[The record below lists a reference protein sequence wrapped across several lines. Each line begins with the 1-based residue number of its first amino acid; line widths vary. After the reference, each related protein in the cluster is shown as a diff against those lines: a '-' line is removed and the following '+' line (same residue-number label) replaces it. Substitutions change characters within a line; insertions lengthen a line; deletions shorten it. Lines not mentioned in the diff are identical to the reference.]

1 MFHHFWMIPST
12 FHRTKSKNLTAFFSR
27 QQPQQ
32 QSLPREICGS
42 EKSRDQIRNVRKGKP
57 VVSLLEFLL
66 LQLLGIVNATHFW
79 HQAIS
84 TLHAIQRP
92 SSSST
97 QQRERLD
104 LEGAMKHGITRV
116 SKLCIYIHRFASE
129 FSDDLQTWALWDPG
143 VIKMMDHWK
152 TLRWLE
158 S

>member
-1 MFHHFWMIPST
+1 MFHHFQRIPST
-12 FHRTKSKNLTAFFSR
+12 FHGAKSKNLNAFFSR

-32 QSLPREICGS
+32 QNPPRKISARKNLPT
-42 EKSRDQIRNVRKGKP
+42 KSGKIRKGKQ

-104 LEGAMKHGITRV
+104 LETAMKHDIGSVNCVYTYIVLPLSLVMTCKHGHYGILAS
-116 SKLCIYIHRFASE
+116 SKWWTTERHF
-129 FSDDLQTWALWDPG
+129 DG
-143 VIKMMDHWK
+143 
-152 TLRWLE
+152 
-158 S
+158 